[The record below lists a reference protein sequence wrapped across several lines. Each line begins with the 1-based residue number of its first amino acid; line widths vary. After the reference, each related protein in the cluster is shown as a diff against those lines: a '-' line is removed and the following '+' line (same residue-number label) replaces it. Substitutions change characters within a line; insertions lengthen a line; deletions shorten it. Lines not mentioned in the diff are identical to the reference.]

1 MFVFS
6 LHCLSLTINL
16 KVSNQIFQKIIH
28 IFCSF
33 LYIYRFVL
41 LFFWNKVMN
50 DIFRHNCLSVW
61 YLSPAR
67 NIIITIVLVMTL
79 LIMIKIDAGA
89 GMLPLIVF
97 LLVSERN
104 QLTIFFLFSS
114 SSPPLLVTCLQ
125 NPVSDRV

>member
-1 MFVFS
+1 
-6 LHCLSLTINL
+6 
-16 KVSNQIFQKIIH
+16 
-28 IFCSF
+28 
-33 LYIYRFVL
+33 
-41 LFFWNKVMN
+41 MN

>member
-1 MFVFS
+1 
-6 LHCLSLTINL
+6 
-16 KVSNQIFQKIIH
+16 
-28 IFCSF
+28 
-33 LYIYRFVL
+33 
-41 LFFWNKVMN
+41 MN

-61 YLSPAR
+61 YLSPA
-67 NIIITIVLVMTL
+67 IVLVMTL